1 MSKQLIEFWFDFSSA
16 YAYFAADEIE
26 HIAAKHQKTVL
37 WRPFMLG
44 AAFKVTGS
52 KGLSSTPLKR
62 DYALYDWSRIAK
74 LKGIP
79 FRLPHFHPTTALPAT
94 RAYYHLE
101 QQTYEGA
108 VRFAKAVFTRYYAGN
123 FDTGDAKA
131 VASMAG
137 ELGFDEAD
145 VFSAMSNSMIKEK
158 TREVCEDAV
167 ARGVFGSPWFFVG
180 SEPFWGW
187 DRLPML
193 DQWLAAG
200 SSTANH

>member
-1 MSKQLIEFWFDFSSA
+1 
-16 YAYFAADEIE
+16 
-26 HIAAKHQKTVL
+26 
-37 WRPFMLG
+37 
-44 AAFKVTGS
+44 
-52 KGLSSTPLKR
+52 LKR
-62 DYALYDWSRIAK
+62 DYARHDWGRIAK

-79 FRLPHFHPTTALPAT
+79 FRLPHYHPTTALPAT

-101 QQTYEGA
+101 QQSSEGA
-108 VRFAKAVFTRYYAGN
+108 VCFAKAVFARYYAGN

-137 ELGFDEAD
+137 ELGFDEAE
-145 VFSAMSNSMIKEK
+145 VFNAMSSSIIKER
-158 TREVCEDAV
+158 TRQVSEDAV

-200 SSTANH
+200 SSTDTY